1 MLDALSRSAGRYR
14 GIAVVRNDTGVG
26 EPRTSKAAASVCF
39 LTIAAGHPKCRSGT
53 ARFRRTACIGRNT
66 ARLCEAIELGQIVRY
81 AISSL
86 QRVAV
91 RQGTAGHVQSAR
103 TRLGVRWPFF
113 RSRERIDY
121 GPLLALMERLVPDAN
136 ARRAIFW
143 DTPTRLFGF
152 QCIVDLAFHRPVV

>member
-81 AISSL
+81 AISSP
-86 QRVAV
+86 
-91 RQGTAGHVQSAR
+91 
-103 TRLGVRWPFF
+103 RLGHSSGQCWTRTLRAHSFGRQIGRFF
-113 RSRERIDY
+113 RRVIESTGHYSLSSNDWFH
-121 GPLLALMERLVPDAN
+121 AN
-136 ARRAIFW
+136 PRRAIFW
-143 DTPTRLFGF
+143 ETPIRLFGF
-152 QCIVDLAFHRPVV
+152 NASST